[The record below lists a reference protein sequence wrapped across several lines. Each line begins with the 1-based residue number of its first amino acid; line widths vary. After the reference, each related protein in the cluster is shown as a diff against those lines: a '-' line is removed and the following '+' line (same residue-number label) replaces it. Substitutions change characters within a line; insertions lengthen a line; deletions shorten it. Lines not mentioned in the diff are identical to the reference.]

1 MRRQFPYMSQAV
13 SKMTGI
19 CPMCDMTN
27 PIFTDETKARTHLE
41 ALQWADG
48 RYCPHCGEA
57 ERTSPVK
64 GKSHR
69 PGLYYCLSC
78 KKQFTVTVGTLFERS
93 KVPLHKWMLAFHLLA
108 SSKKGMSSHQLHRM
122 LGVTYKTAWFMS
134 HRIRESMRDT
144 DPQPMGGSG
153 SAVEVDETFIGR
165 DKTRKPKGQKKGRGT
180 WHMNKVLSL
189 VDRETGQVRSMV
201 IKDLRAWDETFTS
214 NFEG

>member
-1 MRRQFPYMSQAV
+1 
-13 SKMTGI
+13 
-19 CPMCDMTN
+19 MCDMTN

-214 NFEG
+214 NFED